1 MVTYIFSNR
10 NTDGERQA
18 EQLGKEL
25 DLRKVGYELIDA
37 DSARGIALAELYDIM
52 ARPAVVLAGP
62 EGGMIEKW
70 EHTWPAPSD
79 IAYQYFI

>member
-18 EQLGKEL
+18 QQLGKEL
-25 DLRKVGYELIDA
+25 DLRKVDYELIDA
-37 DSARGIALAELYDIM
+37 DSAKGIVLAELYDVM

-62 EGGMIEKW
+62 EGVLIQ
-70 EHTWPAPSD
+70 TWDHYWPSASD
-79 IAYQYFI
+79 IAYQYFV